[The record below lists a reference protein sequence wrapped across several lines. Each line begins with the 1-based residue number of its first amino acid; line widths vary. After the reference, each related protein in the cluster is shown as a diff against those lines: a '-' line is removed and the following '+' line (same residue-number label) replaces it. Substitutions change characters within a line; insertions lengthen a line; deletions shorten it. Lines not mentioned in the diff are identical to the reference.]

1 MYSSSRYPHGTCPGV
16 GIAGHSLLGGFGH
29 PSRMWGLA
37 VDLILSL
44 SVVLADGS
52 LVTASEHEN
61 PDLYWAFRGAG
72 PSFGIVTEFK
82 LKTYPAPKK
91 NILYAYTYRSLD
103 PEVLTEA
110 FMAAHDFGIK
120 GPPQELGF
128 GMEIRPGVEFKIRG
142 VYVFP
147 WALVGELYRL
157 TP

>member
-1 MYSSSRYPHGTCPGV
+1 MYSSTRYPHGTCPGV

-44 SVVLADGS
+44 SIVLADGS
-52 LVTASEHEN
+52 LVTASEREN

-91 NILYAYTYRSLD
+91 NILYAYTYRSMD

-110 FMAAHDFGIK
+110 FLAMQEFGMR
-120 GPPQELGF
+120 GPPQELGI
-128 GMEIRPGVEFKIRG
+128 GMEVRPGVEFKIRG

-147 WALVGELYRL
+147 CLFGGGPCGRMM
-157 TP
+157 